1 METDRNQPEQG
12 RADLAALKAEY
23 IAKERGAL
31 ADRITAISKRLRNG
45 EIAIRNAANELRKAA
60 RALDELD
67 AEEDR
72 LEQMRSAG

>member
-1 METDRNQPEQG
+1 METDHNQPEQG
-12 RADLAALKAEY
+12 ASDLAALKAEY
-23 IAKERGAL
+23 IAKERDAL

-45 EIAIRNAANELRKAA
+45 EFAIRKTADELRKAA